1 MTQQTASTAA
11 EPTVSI
17 VDRFAYFWS
26 NPDTALLQGG
36 LAEDV
41 VGHFPGD
48 TEPVRGP
55 DAYIARVGRYLEALP
70 GLRIE
75 VADHAT
81 NGDVTFIRWLA
92 RPTGPDG
99 AVEFGGIDCIRLR
112 DGLVAENHVAFD
124 PSLFDAAV
132 SRLKELAA

>member
-11 EPTVSI
+11 EPEISM

-36 LAEDV
+36 LAQDV

-48 TEPVRGP
+48 PEPVRGR
-55 DAYIARVGRYLEALP
+55 DAYIERVGRYLEALP

-81 NGDVTFIRWLA
+81 NGDLTFIRWLA
-92 RPTGPDG
+92 RPAGPDG
-99 AVEFGGIDCIRLR
+99 PTEFGGIDCIRLR
-112 DGLVAENHVAFD
+112 DGLVAENYVAFD
-124 PSLFDAAV
+124 PAQFEAAV
-132 SRLKELAA
+132 SRLRSLAA